1 MFTWENSHW
10 REFHT
15 DMTFWFC
22 IAFTWWMGPFTSCYL
37 KVHLMLKKCMCDS
50 ELQTLRMRYP
60 FQSTGKWKWVFV
72 SRLHDTIARFHTRV
86 KFSPQYKS
94 RGELT
99 LGWLTPCLVPRPYYS
114 TRPKRFGSC
123 GLIENVHWPFA
134 SDTSPK
140 WIDREGLWKRRTGT
154 RQTHASMKFLMVSCK
169 QI

>member
-1 MFTWENSHW
+1 MRKLALARVSYWHDFLILYRIYMMNGS
-10 REFHT
+10 FHILLFEGT
-15 DMTFWFC
+15 
-22 IAFTWWMGPFTSCYL
+22 PH
-37 KVHLMLKKCMCDS
+37 VEKCTCDS
-50 ELQTLRMRYP
+50 KLQTLRMRYP
-60 FQSTGKWKWVFV
+60 FQSTGKSKRVFV
-72 SRLHDTIARFHTRV
+72 SRLHDTVARFHTRV

-123 GLIENVHWPFA
+123 GPIENVRWPFA